1 MSKEN
6 KATVYGLNKG
16 AYLINK
22 QPQLINDRHLEGEL
36 QRSEMY
42 FKNTKEYTKY
52 EQADVLFWSEIE
64 DIKHLKFD
72 DIIQIKNAVI
82 DEVYTPAEGKVKIS
96 EIEAI
101 KVTLEENRKNKISNV
116 KHYAEM
122 LRYIIDENGNKQYF
136 VIHPELLNSVLGKYI
151 EHLECKL
158 KEHGLAPVF
167 IR

>member
-1 MSKEN
+1 MNKEN
-6 KATVYGLNKG
+6 KATVYGLDKG
-16 AYLINK
+16 AYMINK

-42 FKNTKEYTKY
+42 FKNTTEYTKY
-52 EQADVLFWSEIE
+52 EHADVLFWSEIE
-64 DIKHLKFD
+64 DIEHLKF
-72 DIIQIKNAVI
+72 
-82 DEVYTPAEGKVKIS
+82 
-96 EIEAI
+96 
-101 KVTLEENRKNKISNV
+101 NV
-116 KHYAEM
+116 KHYAEI